1 MTAVFLSDLF
11 EMSGIGW
18 TSPFVVT
25 LFETPR
31 TPPSVLS
38 SSL

>member
-25 LFETPR
+25 LFETPG
-31 TPPSVLS
+31 TPPSVI